1 MKKWNTPS
9 ITELNINETANG
21 YFKVGYE
28 GPFDIVFGDRNE
40 NNPVAP
46 DPDTNAHS

>member
-21 YFKVGYE
+21 IIKIGFE
-28 GPFDIVFGDRNE
+28 SPLDILFGEKTCNT
-40 NNPVAP
+40 PTAP